1 MSWISCF
8 SFRRAFCAL
17 AALFCLAGAGAPAWA
32 QFETRGTT
40 TFPQGS
46 FSIATGDFNKDGKL
60 DVVMITGNGF
70 SLALGN
76 GDGTFQAPV
85 TYATQLAYSL
95 AVADFN
101 GDGNLDLVVAN
112 LDPSTV
118 SVYLGNGDGTFQAP
132 IDSNTTDGSYFVVV
146 GDFNNDEIPDLA
158 VIDPPYISVLLG
170 NGNGTFQP
178 PSDNNSFAGGKWLA
192 LADFNNDHKLDVLVS
207 GSFGST
213 YDIGVLLGNGDGTL
227 QNSLTYPVE
236 SVLSVAAGDLNG
248 DGNMDAILSYDG
260 YHIAVLLGNGDGSFQ
275 PAVLYDT
282 TGIGGSWLVVSDMN
296 LDGKLDVVIP
306 SSQNDNPRAAGGVD
320 IFWGNGD
327 GTLQPAQFFGSGD
340 AGMPTIA
347 DLNGDHLPD
356 IVMFGVVSV
365 LNTGVAGFS
374 PSAPL
379 AFPLQVVNAS
389 SAPQK
394 VTLTNNGTTALTV
407 SSMKVSGKFK
417 ISSTCGHSVAAG
429 AKCTI
434 SAVFQPTSAGVQ
446 TGLITLKDSASSK
459 PQFIEL
465 TGTATLAKVSP
476 KTLTFASQKVGTKST
491 PQTVTV
497 TNEGSAAMQFSGV
510 SVGGRDYRDFTETD
524 NCTGRSISQGA
535 SCTVNVTFA
544 PTKAGTRSATL
555 SIEAVGTTSPAPVA
569 LLGTGS

>member
-70 SLALGN
+70 SLA
-76 GDGTFQAPV
+76 
-85 TYATQLAYSL
+85 
-95 AVADFN
+95 
-101 GDGNLDLVVAN
+101 
-112 LDPSTV
+112 
-118 SVYLGNGDGTFQAP
+118 LGNGDGTFQAP

-275 PAVLYDT
+275 AAVLYDT
-282 TGIGGSWLVVSDMN
+282 TGLSGDGVLVNDLN
-296 LDGKLDVVIP
+296 LDGNLDVAIP
-306 SSQNDNPRAAGGVD
+306 ASAGG
-320 IFWGNGD
+320 
-327 GTLQPAQFFGSGD
+327 SR
-340 AGMPTIA
+340 
-347 DLNGDHLPD
+347 
-356 IVMFGVVSV
+356 
-365 LNTGVAGFS
+365 
-374 PSAPL
+374 
-379 AFPLQVVNAS
+379 
-389 SAPQK
+389 
-394 VTLTNNGTTALTV
+394 
-407 SSMKVSGKFK
+407 
-417 ISSTCGHSVAAG
+417 GHRRILGQRQRHA
-429 AKCTI
+429 
-434 SAVFQPTSAGVQ
+434 
-446 TGLITLKDSASSK
+446 
-459 PQFIEL
+459 
-465 TGTATLAKVSP
+465 TATAILRCA
-476 KTLTFASQKVGTKST
+476 F
-491 PQTVTV
+491 
-497 TNEGSAAMQFSGV
+497 
-510 SVGGRDYRDFTETD
+510 R
-524 NCTGRSISQGA
+524 GA
-535 SCTVNVTFA
+535 SG
-544 PTKAGTRSATL
+544 AGRL
-555 SIEAVGTTSPAPVA
+555 EWRPPA
-569 LLGTGS
+569 

>member
-1 MSWISCF
+1 
-8 SFRRAFCAL
+8 
-17 AALFCLAGAGAPAWA
+17 
-32 QFETRGTT
+32 
-40 TFPQGS
+40 
-46 FSIATGDFNKDGKL
+46 
-60 DVVMITGNGF
+60 
-70 SLALGN
+70 
-76 GDGTFQAPV
+76 
-85 TYATQLAYSL
+85 
-95 AVADFN
+95 
-101 GDGNLDLVVAN
+101 
-112 LDPSTV
+112 
-118 SVYLGNGDGTFQAP
+118 
-132 IDSNTTDGSYFVVV
+132 
-146 GDFNNDEIPDLA
+146 
-158 VIDPPYISVLLG
+158 
-170 NGNGTFQP
+170 
-178 PSDNNSFAGGKWLA
+178 
-192 LADFNNDHKLDVLVS
+192 
-207 GSFGST
+207 
-213 YDIGVLLGNGDGTL
+213 
-227 QNSLTYPVE
+227 
-236 SVLSVAAGDLNG
+236 
-248 DGNMDAILSYDG
+248 
-260 YHIAVLLGNGDGSFQ
+260 
-275 PAVLYDT
+275 
-282 TGIGGSWLVVSDMN
+282 
-296 LDGKLDVVIP
+296 
-306 SSQNDNPRAAGGVD
+306 
-320 IFWGNGD
+320 
-327 GTLQPAQFFGSGD
+327 
-340 AGMPTIA
+340 
-347 DLNGDHLPD
+347 
-356 IVMFGVVSV
+356 V